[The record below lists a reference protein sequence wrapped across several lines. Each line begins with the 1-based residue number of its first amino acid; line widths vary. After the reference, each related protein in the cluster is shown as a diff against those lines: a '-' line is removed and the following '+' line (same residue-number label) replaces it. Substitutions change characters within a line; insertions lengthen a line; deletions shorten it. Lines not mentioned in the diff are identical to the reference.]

1 MARRPRKPRAPRK
14 PRQPKE
20 RKLAGTGSIVT
31 NFRQASRA
39 SLKGATLHQTNRNP
53 DGWSAI
59 DIDRVHLNEVWIGSG
74 MHILNDVNAYMKDV
88 VEPTFKNSSGSP
100 FCTIILGA
108 SPEYFRPNDEA
119 PGDEDPER
127 LAAWKNLTKTWI
139 VETFGEDLVS
149 AIYNGDETTPHVHL
163 AICPTYLKKSRKPDR
178 KKKGE
183 TDHEF
188 AKRCEE
194 WEREIG
200 AKTLSWSS
208 NNVLG
213 QYNSFERLRRSYAD
227 AMKPLGLEYSL
238 ASFEPAQYPDPKHKK
253 QHLED
258 LEAEQAANLAAIEDE
273 RAALDAERRKFE
285 EEKAAFREHCDALI
299 QDELRIAAE
308 NATRISEGIIATAR
322 QVAARTEAEAK
333 RRAERDE
340 ADRVTAWASRLK
352 KLEEDERRAKQTALN
367 LEAQSSWF
375 ALLTA
380 NIGEAITRAFD
391 LSFDTL
397 VWSDEMPAAP
407 SVDALF
413 NQRNGSVTHGQRLE
427 YLSLHGTDGERF
439 TLSPSLIDLV
449 KTVFGKI
456 RDFAKRWKAQS
467 AELIDARRSA
477 RDIEQRVQD
486 TQQALSAARDQL
498 ACARKETAEAQE
510 LATRAYDDHAELSYE
525 YTKLNQALE
534 PVRPAYDALQDWL
547 SDIQKVVPT
556 DQDHHLAKQW
566 IHDWLSSAPKGSE
579 GIYVA
584 ALRLQDKSYQAELL
598 KRVKH
603 SVNPFPKCSADIRT
617 RWKEI
622 AALPVHQKQK
632 IVIAVRAIDREQTVP
647 CADQK
652 EAEQAL
658 ALEITKAREAKQ
670 NTSIPP
676 LARQFLDL
684 PEKAQK
690 KIGEAIEAQDQYK
703 KLITSSPGPTM

>member
-59 DIDRVHLNEVWIGSG
+59 DLDRVHLNEVWIGSG
-74 MHILNDVNAYMKDV
+74 MHILNNVNAYMKDV

-108 SPEYFRPNDEA
+108 SPEYFRPNAEA

-127 LAAWKNLTKTWI
+127 LEAWKDLTKTWI
-139 VETFGEDLVS
+139 VETFGDDLVS

-183 TDHEF
+183 TDDEF
-188 AKRCEE
+188 VKRCKE
-194 WEREIG
+194 WEHETG
-200 AKTLSWSS
+200 TKTLSWSS
-208 NNVLG
+208 NKVLG

-238 ASFEPAQYPDPKHKK
+238 ASFEPSQYPDPKHKK

-258 LEAEQAANLAAIEDE
+258 LEKEQAAHLAAIEEE
-273 RAALDAERRKFE
+273 RASLDAERRKFE
-285 EEKAAFREHCDALI
+285 EEKAAFKEHCAALV
-299 QDELRIAAE
+299 QEELRIATE
-308 NATRISEGIIATAR
+308 NAMRISEGIIATAR
-322 QVAARTEAEAK
+322 RIAARTEAATK

-340 ADRVTAWASRLK
+340 ADRIATWTARLK
-352 KLEEDERRAKQTALN
+352 KLEEDERRARQTALD

-375 ALLTA
+375 VLLAA
-380 NIGEAITRAFD
+380 NIDEAMTRAFD

-397 VWSDEMPAAP
+397 IWRDEMPTAP
-407 SVDALF
+407 SADALF
-413 NQRNGSVTHGQRLE
+413 TQNNGSVTRGQRLE
-427 YLSLHGTDGERF
+427 YLCLHGTDGEPF
-439 TLSPSLIDLV
+439 PLSINLIDLV
-449 KTVFGKI
+449 KIAFGKI
-456 RDFAKRWKAQS
+456 KDFARRWKTQS
-467 AELIDARRSA
+467 AELIGARRNLQ
-477 RDIEQRVQD
+477 DIEQRVQD
-486 TQQALSAARDQL
+486 THRALSAARDQL
-498 ACARKETAEAQE
+498 ESARKETAEAQE

-525 YTKLNQALE
+525 YTKLNQTLE
-534 PVRPAYDALQDWL
+534 PVRPAYDALQEWL
-547 SDIQKVVPT
+547 SNIQKVVPT
-556 DQDHHLAKQW
+556 DQDHQLAKQW
-566 IHDWLSSAPKGSE
+566 VRNWLSGAPKGFE

-584 ALRLQDKSYQAELL
+584 ALRLQDKSYQVELR

-622 AALPVHQKQK
+622 TALPIHQKQK
-632 IVIAVRAIDREQTVP
+632 IVLAMLAIDREQTVP

-658 ALEITKAREAKQ
+658 ALEIAKAREAKL
-670 NTSIPP
+670 NKPIPP

-684 PEKAQK
+684 PENAQK
-690 KIGEAIEAQDQYK
+690 KIDEAIKAQDQYNK
-703 KLITSSPGPTM
+703 QIAPSPGLSM